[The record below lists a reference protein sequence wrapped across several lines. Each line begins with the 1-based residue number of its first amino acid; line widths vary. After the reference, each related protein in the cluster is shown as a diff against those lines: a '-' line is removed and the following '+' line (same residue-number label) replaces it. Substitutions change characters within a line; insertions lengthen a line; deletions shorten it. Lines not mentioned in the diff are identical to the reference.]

1 MPDPG
6 IWQHCHFR
14 GHNLK
19 IFLHDNSGHPFQVQ
33 LSRSLAARGHEV
45 THSSFAEFQTPK
57 GNLSHQPD
65 DPKSLTIKEFRLN
78 EAFAKASLVKRWT
91 QERRLGKKLAQYIL
105 DNRPDVVIA
114 SNTPLDAL
122 APMQKAA
129 KKTDARFIFWVQDIY
144 SAAIDRILRQ
154 KSTPLG
160 AVAGGWYNRLERNL
174 LNNSD
179 AIVVISP
186 DFVDHLGTMSVDT
199 VQTHVIENWAPLD
212 EMVPVARNNDWSAAL
227 TDGKACR
234 YVYAGTLGK
243 KHNPELLVGLA
254 RQKDSHLY
262 VFSEGE
268 GADYLKAKLEAEPD
282 LNMTIA
288 PWVPFKLLPKVLSS
302 ADALVCIVE
311 EEAST
316 FCVPSKVLT
325 YLSVGRPL
333 LLSVPENN
341 LATRVVRGAN
351 AGLVASPNDME
362 GFLANARSLATN
374 ADLRTRMGQ
383 NGRAYALETFDIDR
397 ISDQFMKV
405 IDGV

>member
-1 MPDPG
+1 M
-6 IWQHCHFR
+6 
-14 GHNLK
+14 K

-57 GNLSHQPD
+57 GNLSRQPS
-65 DPKSLTIKEFRLN
+65 DPESLTIHEFRLN
-78 EAFAKASLVKRWT
+78 EPFAKASLVKRWT

-122 APMQKAA
+122 VPMQKAA
-129 KKTDARFIFWVQDIY
+129 KKTGARFIFWVQDIY
-144 SAAIDRILRQ
+144 SEAIGRILRR
-154 KSTPLG
+154 KSALLG
-160 AVAGGWYNRLERNL
+160 ATAGGWYSRLERNL
-174 LNNSD
+174 LNGSD

-186 DFVDHLGTMSVDT
+186 DFVDHLGTMGVDT
-199 VQTHVIENWAPLD
+199 AQTYVIENWAPLD
-212 EMVPVARNNDWSAAL
+212 EMVPVARDNDWSAAL

-254 RQKDSHLY
+254 RQQDSHLY

-268 GADYLKAKLEAEPD
+268 GADYLKAKLEAEPS
-282 LNMTIA
+282 LNMTVA
-288 PWVPFKLLPKVLSS
+288 PWVPFELLPKVLSS

-311 EEAST
+311 EEASI

-325 YLSVGRPL
+325 YLCVGRPL
-333 LLSVPENN
+333 LLAVPESN
-341 LATRVVRGAN
+341 LATRIVRGAD
-351 AGLVASPNDME
+351 AGLVAGPNDMD
-362 GFLANARSLATN
+362 GFLANAHTLA
-374 ADLRTRMGQ
+374 ADAALRTRMGE
-383 NGRAYALETFDIDR
+383 NGRAYALETFDIER
-397 ISDQFMKV
+397 ITDQFMKV
-405 IDGV
+405 IGGA